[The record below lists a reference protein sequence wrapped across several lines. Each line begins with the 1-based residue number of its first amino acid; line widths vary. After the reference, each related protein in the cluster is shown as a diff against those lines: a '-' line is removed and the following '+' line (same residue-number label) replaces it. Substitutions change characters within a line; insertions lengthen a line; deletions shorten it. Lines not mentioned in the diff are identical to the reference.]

1 MKKSI
6 LLAAIILASGA
17 RLLLAE
23 TNRGLTTDADPAAS
37 TLKVGRQFVVVIA
50 IDKYSHWMA
59 LHDPVKDAR
68 EIRDILISR
77 YSVDE
82 LRELYDEQATK
93 ANIIKLMVELQGEVK
108 ADDSLLIIYSGH
120 GHLDRS
126 SDTGFWIPVNAGTD
140 VYEQLNWLPHSQLK
154 GLISRLAAKHVFVI
168 SDSCFAGDLLSST
181 RSMPPVMDAGYFKDA
196 YLRVSRQVLAS
207 GAAETVPDT
216 SDFAFHLKSA
226 LKRNRSPYLDTIML
240 YNEIRLGMKS
250 TIPLLGALGGTG
262 HQEGASFLLFLKEGS
277 GAAEKLEGAVDVESS
292 TGGFLYLDDTLY
304 GEIGRGT
311 LRLADIAVGEH
322 TIRLVC
328 PDGVSEEKAVAVEEQ
343 RTKTVSFTRTL
354 QPVVRPGGHLRVEA
368 GYEAFFPFGD
378 SYTKAEI
385 GVGNAMLT
393 RVLYMFPMRVGLVGA
408 GILMGFVD
416 VATREYTAWY
426 YRMLCF
432 PAGIDLRYETAF
444 AVPFFVALDVA
455 TGAMISRISFDQQGI
470 PGITTAKIFVAPS
483 LSAGWLPF
491 DNLRIALG
499 IGGMAIFFDNSP
511 LTAVSPSLRV
521 EYAF

>member
-6 LLAAIILASGA
+6 LLAAIILASGT

-168 SDSCFAGDLLSST
+168 SDSCFARGSAVLHPVDASWRST
-181 RSMPPVMDAGYFKDA
+181 PVTSRMPIF
-196 YLRVSRQVLAS
+196 RVSRQVLAS

-226 LKRNRSPYLDTIML
+226 LKRNRSPCLDTIML

-262 HQEGASFLLFLKEGS
+262 HQEGASFLLFLK
-277 GAAEKLEGAVDVESS
+277 
-292 TGGFLYLDDTLY
+292 
-304 GEIGRGT
+304 GR
-311 LRLADIAVGEH
+311 
-322 TIRLVC
+322 
-328 PDGVSEEKAVAVEEQ
+328 K
-343 RTKTVSFTRTL
+343 
-354 QPVVRPGGHLRVEA
+354 
-368 GYEAFFPFGD
+368 
-378 SYTKAEI
+378 
-385 GVGNAMLT
+385 
-393 RVLYMFPMRVGLVGA
+393 
-408 GILMGFVD
+408 
-416 VATREYTAWY
+416 
-426 YRMLCF
+426 
-432 PAGIDLRYETAF
+432 
-444 AVPFFVALDVA
+444 
-455 TGAMISRISFDQQGI
+455 
-470 PGITTAKIFVAPS
+470 
-483 LSAGWLPF
+483 
-491 DNLRIALG
+491 
-499 IGGMAIFFDNSP
+499 
-511 LTAVSPSLRV
+511 
-521 EYAF
+521 